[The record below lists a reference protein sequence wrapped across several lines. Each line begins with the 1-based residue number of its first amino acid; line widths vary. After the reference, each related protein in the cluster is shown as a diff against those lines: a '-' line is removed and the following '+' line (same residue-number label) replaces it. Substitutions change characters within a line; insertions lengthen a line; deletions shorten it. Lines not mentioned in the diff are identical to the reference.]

1 MAHPALVKG
10 CQVPAAQAV
19 GCRVPAGSQ
28 ETPGRSQSARP
39 RARRPSA
46 LEPQPQARATVKHG
60 AQSAASAGQA
70 PQEPARVEQWGRQGT
85 KGESTE
91 TPAESHLPSRL
102 LRFGRAP
109 PRPSIS
115 LSMSFLFFWE
125 EHRRNTRSIKFFKR
139 PSPRLGRPLHPCPP
153 PSTGGQC
160 PDEGGTQGAVGPA
173 APIAAAHR
181 RRGGK
186 RDEV

>member
-1 MAHPALVKG
+1 MAHPALMKG

-19 GCRVPAGSQ
+19 GCSVPAESQ

-70 PQEPARVEQWGRQGT
+70 PQEPARAEQWGRQGT

-91 TPAESHLPSRL
+91 TPAESYLPSRL

-115 LSMSFLFFWE
+115 LSLKKLNEFFVLLGRTPSKHSFTIKSNFPVSTPRPATPPLPASQ
-125 EHRRNTRSIKFFKR
+125 HRR
-139 PSPRLGRPLHPCPP
+139 PVPG
-153 PSTGGQC
+153 
-160 PDEGGTQGAVGPA
+160 
-173 APIAAAHR
+173 
-181 RRGGK
+181 
-186 RDEV
+186 